1 MVFSYNKAIN
11 LDQNRLFL
19 NTKIR
24 RHCASTKCLNGS
36 HYHPWSVSWTTMPAR
51 LQTCN
56 WKQRVA
62 LGWRGL
68 AATTASG
75 RYSSPGVAAH
85 CQILHLHLC
94 PWTCGSE
101 VLQAMLVGKLHP
113 FKQPFSL
120 WQCWG
125 GSSHGYFCFEAPEL
139 QVKQKKEWL
148 LNWWLG
154 SHNNFTSGQCC
165 RLWTVVSVTG
175 K

>member
-24 RHCASTKCLNGS
+24 RHCASTKCLNGN
-36 HYHPWSVSWTTMPAR
+36 HYHPWSVSWTTMPAC

-56 WKQRVA
+56 WKRCVA

-68 AATTASG
+68 AATTAFG

-113 FKQPFSL
+113 FTTT
-120 WQCWG
+120 
-125 GSSHGYFCFEAPEL
+125 L
-139 QVKQKKEWL
+139 Q
-148 LNWWLG
+148 
-154 SHNNFTSGQCC
+154 
-165 RLWTVVSVTG
+165 SVTMLRRFFPWLFLLWG
-175 K
+175 SWTPGEAKKRVTIKLVTGIT